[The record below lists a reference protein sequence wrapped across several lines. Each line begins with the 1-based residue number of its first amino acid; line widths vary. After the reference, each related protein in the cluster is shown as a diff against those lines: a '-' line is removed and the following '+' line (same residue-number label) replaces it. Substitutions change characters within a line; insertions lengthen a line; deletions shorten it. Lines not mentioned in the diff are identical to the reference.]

1 VKLLSKLVISGI
13 FAVGLAMGS
22 TGYFVI
28 SSISTDMTLRLS
40 NRMAGDTHF
49 AAARIADK
57 QDQIGAITKIIAQ
70 ARKTRRALV
79 LFESRGVSQILND
92 QISVYPFINY
102 ILVTELDG
110 TVFAA
115 STGDGNRNR
124 LNGEQLLSKQ
134 AKENPMYI
142 FKAESKGSELLI
154 GSVGVDPYLDIIG
167 LERKYSQW
175 FSMDIRNRGELIGKV
190 ILSVDW
196 SGIHTS
202 LLDDI
207 FDELN
212 QTGNPIDSVFITEND
227 NSVICHNSKNDL
239 STADNNNISDKLT
252 IDFGSENYGV
262 VVSYNRYEALKPITD
277 AKYFVVVATLVGSLF
292 LGIMIFILIRKTILS
307 RIDVLSDATKKIGSG
322 NLTYQIEDL
331 GVDEIGDLGV
341 CINEMVSNLNDKTT
355 SVDQLNSEVSL
366 KNKALVD
373 LEEQRVIAEDSAKA
387 KSEFLASM
395 SHEIRTPMNGVLGML
410 GLVEKSD
417 LNERQSQQVRLAQT
431 SAQSLL
437 GIINDILDFS
447 KIEAGK
453 LDIEE
458 IEFNLQILLEDF
470 SKAQALRANDK
481 GLELIIDTR
490 NITHQNVRGDPGRLR
505 QILNNLVGNAL
516 KFTSKGEIVISG
528 SIDGNDTSEV
538 TFTCSVSD
546 TGIGIANEKQELLF
560 DAFTQADTSTTRKY
574 GGTGLGLSIT
584 KQLCELMN
592 GGIRISSELDK
603 GSVFEFFVVLA
614 KGDSVQPEPSTKDI
628 GNLKVLIVDDNTTNR
643 EVLKGQLAQWGVIVD
658 EAEDALQALKIL
670 NNNTQPPFDIALL
683 DMEMPGMDGAELGKI
698 IRDNRNLDSM
708 NLVMMSSISH
718 RGDRKFFSDLGFQA
732 YFPKPLS
739 AKDLKVALSI
749 VSGVSYEKGTTQ
761 EGEIITKHYLRE
773 IESNPAPDDEQA
785 PLNIAPFKGR
795 WILLVEDNIIN
806 QEVAKGVLEDF
817 GFQIAIAANGREAL
831 HLLNTRDLGDPFHM
845 VLMDCQMPIMDGYE
859 ATGAIRNGYAGK
871 TNQDIPIVAMTANAM
886 RGDKEK
892 CIDAGM
898 TDYVSKP
905 IDLDELNQV
914 LHLHLKSVP
923 NNSEK
928 EERPIESEIR
938 LIWNRERY
946 FKVIPNRE
954 RADKII
960 SMFVASVPDEIEC
973 LENSVISKNI
983 DEVSRIAHRL
993 KGSAANL
1000 YGEQLVGYLSELEQE
1015 AISGKT
1021 HLFDDLMEKI
1031 RAASQRFLE
1040 HLEKR

>member
-92 QISVYPFINY
+92 QIAVYPFINY

-115 STGDGNRNR
+115 STGDGKRNR

-142 FKAESKGSELLI
+142 FKADSKGSELLI

-196 SGIHTS
+196 SGIHTT

-227 NSVICHNSKNDL
+227 NNVICHNSKINL
-239 STADNNNISDKLT
+239 STADNNISDKLT

-262 VVSYNRYEALKPITD
+262 VVSYNRYEALKPITN
-277 AKYFVVVATLVGSLF
+277 ARYFVVVTTLVGSLF

-366 KNKALVD
+366 KNKALID
-373 LEEQRVIAEDSAKA
+373 LEEQRVIAEESAKA

-410 GLVEKSD
+410 GLVEKTD

-516 KFTSKGEIVISG
+516 KFTSKGEILISG
-528 SIDGNDTSEV
+528 SIDENDTSEV

-546 TGIGIANEKQELLF
+546 TGIGIANEKQGLLF

-592 GGIRISSELDK
+592 GGIRISSELGK

-698 IRDNRNLDSM
+698 IRDNRSLDSM

-749 VSGVSYEKGTTQ
+749 VSGVSYEKGTTH
-761 EGEIITKHYLRE
+761 EGEMITKHYLRE
-773 IESNPAPDDEQA
+773 IESKPAPDDVQ
-785 PLNIAPFKGR
+785 PPSNMPPFKDY
-795 WILLVEDNIIN
+795 WVLLVEDNIIN

-831 HLLNTRDLGDPFHM
+831 HLLNTRNVDEPIHM
-845 VLMDCQMPIMDGYE
+845 ILMDCQMPIMDGYE
-859 ATGAIRNGYAGK
+859 ATGAIRNGHAGK
-871 TNQDIPIVAMTANAM
+871 INQDIPIVAMTANAM
-886 RGDKEK
+886 RGDKDK
-892 CIDAGM
+892 CIEAGM

-905 IDLDELNQV
+905 IDLDELSKV

-923 NNSEK
+923 NNSE
-928 EERPIESEIR
+928 EAEQPIEPEIS
-938 LIWNRERY
+938 LVWNRERY
-946 FKVIPNRE
+946 FKVIPNLE

-960 SMFVASVPDEIEC
+960 SMFAASIPGEIKC
-973 LENSVISKNI
+973 LENSVNSKNI
-983 DEVSRIAHRL
+983 DEVARITHRL

-1000 YGEQLVGYLSELEQE
+1000 YGEQLVGCLLELEQE

-1021 HLFDDLMEKI
+1021 NSFDNLMEKI

-1040 HLEKR
+1040 DLEKR